1 MISDEKL
8 AAYIDGTLS
17 SLEKRKIEESM
28 DVDTMEVINVS
39 KAALSDASKLRNRLP
54 RWSDIKNALL
64 QTDAENQLSSLAMAG
79 FLGEKEEEEEAEHE
93 DEK

>member
-1 MISDEKL
+1 MITDEKL
-8 AAYIDGTLS
+8 AAYIDRTLT
-17 SLEKRKIEESM
+17 SLESRKLEESM
-28 DVDTMEVINVS
+28 DIDTMEVINVS
-39 KAALSDASKLRNRLP
+39 KAALSEASKLRNRLP

-79 FLGEKEEEEEAEHE
+79 FLGEKEEEEEAEQE